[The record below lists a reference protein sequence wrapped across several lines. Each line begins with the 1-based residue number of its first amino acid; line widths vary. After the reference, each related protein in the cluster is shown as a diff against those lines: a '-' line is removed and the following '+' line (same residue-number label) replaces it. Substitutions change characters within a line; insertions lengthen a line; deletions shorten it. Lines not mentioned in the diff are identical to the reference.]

1 MSSNRTTKPA
11 TFGDIMFS
19 VLQKDGSGRNVRF
32 DVDYPHGMPSH
43 VNVESIVDGVK
54 TGIGPNSGHIFVE

>member
-19 VLQKDGSGRNVRF
+19 VSQKDSSGRNVRF
-32 DVDYPHGMPSH
+32 DVDHPHGMPSH

-54 TGIGPNSGHIFVE
+54 TGIGPNNGHIFVK